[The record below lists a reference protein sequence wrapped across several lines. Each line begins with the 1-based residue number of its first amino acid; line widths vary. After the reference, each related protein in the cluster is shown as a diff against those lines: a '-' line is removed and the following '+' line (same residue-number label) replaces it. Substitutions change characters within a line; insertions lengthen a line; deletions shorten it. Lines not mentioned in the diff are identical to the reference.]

1 MSLHLLTW
9 RIKWH
14 RHRHLFQSLFD
25 GSEMRNNMK
34 FQKILR
40 MFKFKVYLK
49 SKPQLDLKSKL
60 LKKVSLHELS
70 QLNKYDE
77 TPKTQS

>member
-1 MSLHLLTW
+1 
-9 RIKWH
+9 
-14 RHRHLFQSLFD
+14 
-25 GSEMRNNMK
+25 
-34 FQKILR
+34 